1 MTFDT
6 TITGGKIVDGSGKAR
21 YDADIG
27 ITDGKIAAIGDL
39 SRAEAR
45 RTIDATSHVVA
56 PGFIDMHSH
65 SDRTLIDDRNAES
78 KAYQGVT
85 TEVVGN
91 CSYSPF
97 PVGPLGPSAIS
108 RSHLSQVDWTWTD
121 LDGYAQFLESDGIS
135 VNVANQVGHTA
146 LRAAACLLDNRPP
159 TADEL
164 ATMCRLAAK
173 SVEQGA
179 FSFTTGL
186 TLPPGSYAPTDELIE
201 ITRAIA
207 QYEGAF
213 YASHARLW
221 ADNHVGAVEEA
232 IDVGEAAGVPVQYS
246 HMAII
251 DSRVFDK
258 PEVMVEP
265 IERARARGMDVT
277 YDMYPYIAGGT
288 HLSQMVPEWL
298 QDGGVAKMLERLR
311 TPDIRRQAVTDL
323 RKGWVQGPPVGVA
336 HYYHQPCAERGEPRQ
351 RRQVRRANR
360 RGEKRRPPAEVY
372 LQLIDEEDN
381 NVGCVAINRREDNI
395 RFFMSQP
402 YAMFGSDGSAVSP
415 TGIYGGDK
423 PHPRFYGCYPRI
435 LGRYVRE
442 QPAVLSLEEAIHK
455 GAGFPAERMGF
466 NDRGL
471 LREGYAADIVVF
483 DLDTVIDNATFDD
496 PHRYPDGMPHVL
508 VNGEPVI
515 LNGAHTGARPGRVL
529 RRGE

>member
-6 TITGGKIVDGSGKAR
+6 TIIGGTIIDGSGKAR
-21 YDADIG
+21 YEADVG
-27 ITDGKIAAIGDL
+27 ILDGRITAIGDL
-39 SRAEAR
+39 GQTETR
-45 RTIDATSHVVA
+45 RSIDATDHVVT

-65 SDRTLIDDRNAES
+65 SDRTLIDDRNGES
-78 KAYQGVT
+78 KVYQGVT

-97 PVGPLGPSAIS
+97 PVGPLGPSVIS
-108 RSHLSQVDWTWTD
+108 RSHLPQAEWTWTD
-121 LDGYAQFLESDGIS
+121 HDGYAAFLESDGIS

-159 TADEL
+159 TSDEL
-164 ATMCRLAAK
+164 KTMCRLAAE

-186 TLPPGSYAPTDELIE
+186 TLPPGSYAATDELIE

-207 QYEGAF
+207 PYEGAF

-232 IDVGEAAGVPVQYS
+232 IEIGAAAGVPVQYS

-251 DSRVFDK
+251 DSRVFDT
-258 PEVMVEP
+258 PEVVLEP
-265 IERARARGMDVT
+265 FERARAQGLDVT

-298 QDGGVAKMLERLR
+298 QEGGVEKMLERLR
-311 TPDIRRQAVTDL
+311 TPDIRRRAVTDL
-323 RKGWVQGPPVGVA
+323 RKGWFKGLPWEWHTIIISHVQSA
-336 HYYHQPCAERGEPRQ
+336 
-351 RRQVRRANR
+351 ANR
-360 RGEKRRPPAEVY
+360 DIVGKSVERIAEERNDDPAEVY

-395 RFFMSQP
+395 RFFMAQP
-402 YAMFGSDGSAVSP
+402 YAMFGSDGSAISP
-415 TGIYGGDK
+415 TGIYSSDK

-442 QPAVLSLEEAIHK
+442 QPAVLSLEEAVYK
-455 GAGFPAERMGF
+455 AAGFPAERMGF
-466 NDRGL
+466 KDRGL
-471 LREGYAADIVVF
+471 LMEGYAADIVVF
-483 DLDTVIDNATFDD
+483 DPETVIDNATFDD

-508 VNGEPVI
+508 VNGEPVV
-515 LNGAHTGARPGRVL
+515 LNGSHTGARPGKVL

>member
-1 MTFDT
+1 MAFDI
-6 TITGGKIVDGSGKAR
+6 TIIGGSVVDGSGKAR
-21 YDADIG
+21 YEADIG
-27 ITDGKIAAIGDL
+27 TVGGKITAIGDL
-39 SRAEAR
+39 SRAATR
-45 RTIDATSHVVA
+45 RSINASDHVVA

-78 KAYQGVT
+78 KVYQGVT

-97 PVGPLGPSAIS
+97 PVGPLGSSVIA
-108 RSHLSQVDWTWTD
+108 RSHLSKVDWTWTD
-121 LDGYAQFLESDGIS
+121 HEGFAEFLESDGIS
-135 VNVANQVGHTA
+135 VNVANQVGHSA
-146 LRAAACLLDNRPP
+146 LRSAAGLLDNRPP

-164 ATMCRLAAK
+164 DTMRRLAAE

-186 TLPPGSYAPTDELIE
+186 TLPPGSYATTDELIE

-207 QYEGAF
+207 PYEGAF

-232 IDVGEAAGVPVQYS
+232 IEIGAAAGVPVQYS
-246 HMAII
+246 HMAVI
-251 DSRVFDK
+251 DSRVFDT

-265 IERARARGMDVT
+265 IERARAQGLDVT

-298 QDGGVAKMLERLR
+298 QDGGVAMMLERLR
-311 TPDIRRQAVTDL
+311 TPDTRRRAVTDL
-323 RKGWVQGPPVGVA
+323 RKGWFKGLPWEWDTIIISHVQS
-336 HYYHQPCAERGEPRQ
+336 E
-351 RRQVRRANR
+351 ANR
-360 RGEKRRPPAEVY
+360 DIVGKSVELIAEERNDDPAEIY

-381 NVGCVAINRREDNI
+381 NIGCVAVNRREDNI
-395 RFFMSQP
+395 RYFMAQP

-442 QPAVLSLEEAIHK
+442 QPAVLTLEEAIYK
-455 GAGFPAERMGF
+455 AAGFPAERMGF
-466 NDRGL
+466 KDRGL
-471 LREGYAADIVVF
+471 LKEGCAADIVVF
-483 DLDTVIDNATFDD
+483 NPDIVIDNATFDD

-515 LNGAHTGARPGRVL
+515 LNGNHTGARPGRVL

>member
-1 MTFDT
+1 MAFDT
-6 TITGGKIVDGSGKAR
+6 IIIEGTVVDGSGKTR
-21 YDADIG
+21 YEADIG
-27 ITDGKIAAIGDL
+27 INDGKISAIGDL
-39 SRAEAR
+39 SRAETR
-45 RTIDATSHVVA
+45 RTIDATGHVTV

-78 KAYQGVT
+78 KVYQGVT

-108 RSHLSQVDWTWTD
+108 RTHLSKVEWTWTD
-121 LDGYAQFLESDGIS
+121 HDGYAAFLESDGIS

-159 TADEL
+159 TPDEL
-164 ATMCRLAAK
+164 ETMCRLAAE

-186 TLPPGSYAPTDELIE
+186 TLPPGSYAATEELIA

-207 QYEGAF
+207 PFEGAF

-221 ADNHVGAVEEA
+221 ANNHVGAVEEA
-232 IDVGEAAGVPVQYS
+232 IEIGEAAGVPVQYS

-251 DSRVFDK
+251 DSRVFDT
-258 PEVMVEP
+258 PEVMVGP
-265 IERARARGMDVT
+265 IERARAQGIDVT

-288 HLSQMVPEWL
+288 LLSQMVPEWL
-298 QDGGVAKMLERLR
+298 QEGGVKKMLERLR
-311 TPDIRRQAVTDL
+311 VPDVRRRAVTNL
-323 RKGWVQGPPVGVA
+323 RKGWFKGLPWKWHTIIISHVQSEENRDIVGKSIE
-336 HYYHQPCAERGEPRQ
+336 QIAEER
-351 RRQVRRANR
+351 NDD
-360 RGEKRRPPAEVY
+360 PAEVY
-372 LQLIDEEDN
+372 LKLIDEEDN

-395 RFFMSQP
+395 RYFMAQP

-415 TGIYGGDK
+415 TGIYGEDK

-435 LGRYVRE
+435 LGRYVRK
-442 QPAVLSLEEAIHK
+442 QPAVLSLEEATYK
-455 GAGFPAERMGF
+455 AAGFPAERMGF

-471 LREGYAADIVVF
+471 LKEGYAADIVVF
-483 DLDTVIDNATFDD
+483 DPDTVMDNATFDD

-508 VNGEPVI
+508 VNGEPVV

>member
-6 TITGGKIVDGSGKAR
+6 TITGGTIVDGTGKAR
-21 YDADIG
+21 YQADIG
-27 ITDGKIAAIGDL
+27 ITDGVIAAIGDL
-39 SRAEAR
+39 SRAETR
-45 RTIDATSHVVA
+45 RSIDAFGHVVS

-108 RSHLSQVDWTWTD
+108 RSHLSQVEWTWTD
-121 LDGYAQFLESDGIS
+121 HDGYAEFLESDGIS
-135 VNVANQVGHTA
+135 VNVANQVGHAT
-146 LRAAACLLDNRPP
+146 LRAAAGLLENRAP

-164 ATMCRLAAK
+164 ATMCHLAAE

-186 TLPPGSYAPTDELIE
+186 TLPPGSYAATDELIE

-207 QYEGAF
+207 PYEGAF

-221 ADNHVGAVEEA
+221 ADNHVNAVEEA
-232 IDVGEAAGVPVQYS
+232 IEIGEAAGVPVQYS

-251 DSRVFDK
+251 DSRVFDT

-265 IERARARGMDVT
+265 IELARARGLDVT
-277 YDMYPYIAGGT
+277 YDMYPYVAGGT

-298 QDGGVAKMLERLR
+298 QDGGVEKMLKRLH
-311 TPDIRRQAVTDL
+311 TPDTRRRAVTDL
-323 RKGWVQGPPVGVA
+323 RKGWFRGLPWEWDTIIISHVQS
-336 HYYHQPCAERGEPRQ
+336 E
-351 RRQVRRANR
+351 ANR
-360 RGEKRRPPAEVY
+360 DIVGKSVEEIAEERNDDPAEVY

-381 NVGCVAINRREDNI
+381 NVGCVAVNRREDNI
-395 RFFMSQP
+395 RFFMAQP

-442 QPAVLSLEEAIHK
+442 QPAVLSLEEAIYK
-455 GAGFPAERMGF
+455 AAGFPAERMGF
-466 NDRGL
+466 KDRGL
-471 LREGYAADIVVF
+471 LKEGCAADIVVF
-483 DLDTVIDNATFDD
+483 DPDTVIDNATFDD
-496 PHRYPDGMPHVL
+496 PHRYSDGMPHVL

-515 LNGAHTGARPGRVL
+515 LDSAHTGARPGKVL

>member
-1 MTFDT
+1 MAFETI
-6 TITGGKIVDGSGKAR
+6 ITGGTIVDGSGKDR
-21 YDADIG
+21 YEADIG
-27 ITDGKIAAIGDL
+27 ITDGAIAAIGDL
-39 SRAEAR
+39 GQAETR
-45 RTIDATSHVVA
+45 RSIDASGHVVS

-78 KAYQGVT
+78 KVFQGVT

-97 PVGPLGPSAIS
+97 PVGPLGASVIA
-108 RSHLSQVDWTWTD
+108 RSHLSEVEWTWTD
-121 LDGYAQFLESDGIS
+121 HDGYAAFLESDGIS
-135 VNVANQVGHTA
+135 VNVANQVGHAT
-146 LRAAACLLDNRPP
+146 LRAAAGLLDNRPP

-164 ATMCRLAAK
+164 DTMRRLAAE

-186 TLPPGSYAPTDELIE
+186 TLPPGSYAATDELIE

-207 QYEGAF
+207 PYEGAF

-232 IDVGEAAGVPVQYS
+232 IEIGAIAGVPVQYS

-251 DSRVFDK
+251 DSRVFDT
-258 PEVMVEP
+258 PEVMTEP
-265 IERARARGMDVT
+265 IVQARARGVDVT

-311 TPDIRRQAVTDL
+311 TPDTRRQAVTDL
-323 RKGWVQGPPVGVA
+323 RKGWFRGLPWEWDTIIISHVQT
-336 HYYHQPCAERGEPRQ
+336 E
-351 RRQVRRANR
+351 ANR
-360 RGEKRRPPAEVY
+360 DIVGKSIEQIAEDRNHDPAEVY

-381 NVGCVAINRREDNI
+381 NVGCVAVNRREDNI
-395 RFFMSQP
+395 RYFMAQP
-402 YAMFGSDGSAVSP
+402 YAMFGSDGSAISP

-442 QPAVLSLEEAIHK
+442 QPAVLTLEEAIHK
-455 GAGFPAERMGF
+455 AAGFPAERMGF
-466 NDRGL
+466 KDRGL
-471 LREGYAADIVVF
+471 LKAGYAADIVIL
-483 DLDTVIDNATFDD
+483 DPDTVIDNATFDD
-496 PHRYPDGMPHVL
+496 PHRYSDGMPHVL
-508 VNGEPVI
+508 VNGEPVV
-515 LNGAHTGARPGRVL
+515 LNGAHTGTRPGRVL
-529 RRGE
+529 RRGG

>member
-1 MTFDT
+1 MAFDI
-6 TITGGKIVDGSGKAR
+6 TIIGGTVVDGTGKKR
-21 YDADIG
+21 YEADIG
-27 ITDGKIAAIGDL
+27 ILDGKISAISDL
-39 SRAEAR
+39 SRAETR
-45 RTIDATSHVVA
+45 RTIDATGHVAV

-78 KAYQGVT
+78 KVYQGVT

-108 RSHLSQVDWTWTD
+108 RTHLSKVEWTWTD
-121 LDGYAQFLESDGIS
+121 LDGYAAFLESDGIS

-159 TADEL
+159 TPDEL
-164 ATMCRLAAK
+164 DIMCRLASE

-186 TLPPGSYAPTDELIE
+186 TLPPGSYAATEELIA

-207 QYEGAF
+207 PFEGAF

-221 ADNHVGAVEEA
+221 ANDHVGAVEEA
-232 IDVGEAAGVPVQYS
+232 IEIGATAGVPVQYS

-251 DSRVFDK
+251 DSRVFDT
-258 PEVMVEP
+258 PEVMVRP
-265 IERARARGMDVT
+265 IERARAQGIDVT

-288 HLSQMVPEWL
+288 LLSQMVPEWL
-298 QDGGVAKMLERLR
+298 QEGGVKKMLERLR
-311 TPDIRRQAVTDL
+311 VPDVRRRAVTDL
-323 RKGWVQGPPVGVA
+323 RKGWFKGLPWEWHTIIISHVQSEENRDIVGKSIE
-336 HYYHQPCAERGEPRQ
+336 QIAEER
-351 RRQVRRANR
+351 NDD
-360 RGEKRRPPAEVY
+360 PAEVY
-372 LQLIDEEDN
+372 LKLIDEEDN
-381 NVGCVAINRREDNI
+381 NIGCVAVNRREDNI
-395 RFFMSQP
+395 RYFMAQP
-402 YAMFGSDGSAVSP
+402 YAMFGSDGSAISP
-415 TGIYGGDK
+415 TGIYGEDK

-442 QPAVLSLEEAIHK
+442 QPAVLSLEDAIYK
-455 GAGFPAERMGF
+455 AAGFPAERMGF
-466 NDRGL
+466 SDRGL
-471 LREGYAADIVVF
+471 LKEGYAADIVVF
-483 DLDTVIDNATFDD
+483 DPDTVIDNATFDD

-508 VNGEPVI
+508 VNGESVV

>member
-6 TITGGKIVDGSGKAR
+6 TITGGTVVDGSGKDR
-21 YDADIG
+21 YQADIG

-39 SRAEAR
+39 SRAETG
-45 RTIDATSHVVA
+45 RTINAAGHVVV

-78 KAYQGVT
+78 KVYQGVT

-97 PVGPLGPSAIS
+97 PVGPLGFSVIA
-108 RSHLSQVDWTWTD
+108 RSHLSKVDWTWTD
-121 LDGYAQFLESDGIS
+121 HNGYAQFLESDGIS
-135 VNVANQVGHTA
+135 VNVANQVGHAT
-146 LRAAACLLDNRPP
+146 LRAAAGLLDNRPP

-164 ATMCRLAAK
+164 ETMCRMAAE

-186 TLPPGSYAPTDELIE
+186 TLPPGSYATTDELIE

-207 QYEGAF
+207 PYEGAF

-221 ADNHVGAVEEA
+221 ADNHVGAVQEA
-232 IDVGEAAGVPVQYS
+232 IDIGAASGVPVQYS

-251 DSRVFDK
+251 DSRVFDT
-258 PEVMVEP
+258 PEVMIEP
-265 IERARARGMDVT
+265 IERARADGLDVT

-298 QDGGVAKMLERLR
+298 QEGGVVKMLERLR
-311 TPDIRRQAVTDL
+311 TPDARRRAVTDL
-323 RKGWVQGPPVGVA
+323 RKGWFRGLPWEWHTIIISHVQSAANHDIVGKSVEQIA
-336 HYYHQPCAERGEPRQ
+336 DER
-351 RRQVRRANR
+351 NDD
-360 RGEKRRPPAEVY
+360 PAEVY

-381 NVGCVAINRREDNI
+381 NVGCVAVNRREDNI
-395 RFFMSQP
+395 RFFMAQP

-442 QPAVLSLEEAIHK
+442 QPAVLTLEEAIYK
-455 GAGFPAERMGF
+455 AAGFPAERMGF
-466 NDRGL
+466 KDRGL
-471 LREGYAADIVVF
+471 LKEGFAADIVVF
-483 DLDTVIDNATFDD
+483 NPDTVIDNATFDD
-496 PHRYPDGMPHVL
+496 PHRYSDGMPHVL

-515 LNGAHTGARPGRVL
+515 LDSSHTGARPGRVL